1 MKYTKILLALML
13 TSQLA
18 FSQEDYPKKTVVG
31 SDTLVLITIPQLTK
45 INHTYLRLD
54 YQHEIARNLSQE
66 NGLLKSLIDN
76 NDKLMENIKAE
87 LAVKDS
93 IASELDLQVEELE
106 SKNRG
111 LDRKLKLAKLSGN
124 SKMLI
129 GGGIGAYVMYLFQR
143 YVVI

>member
-1 MKYTKILLALML
+1 M
-13 TSQLA
+13 SQSA
-18 FSQEDYPKKTVVG
+18 FSQEGYPKKTVIG
-31 SDTLVLITIPQLTK
+31 NDTLVLITLPQLTK
-45 INHTYLRLD
+45 INSAYLRLD
-54 YQHEIARNLSQE
+54 YQHDISRSLSQE
-66 NGLLKSLIDN
+66 NNLLKDLINN
-76 NDKLMENIKAE
+76 NDKLLDNSRKE
-87 LAVKDS
+87 LALKDS